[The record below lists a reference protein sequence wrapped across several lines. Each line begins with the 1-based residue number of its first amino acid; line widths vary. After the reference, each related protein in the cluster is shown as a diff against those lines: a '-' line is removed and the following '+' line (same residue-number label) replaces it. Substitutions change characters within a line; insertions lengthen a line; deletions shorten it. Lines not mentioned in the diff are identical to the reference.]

1 MRTFQNGT
9 FRTDNTGLFPPRN
22 EDRVPLINS
31 PPAHH
36 LRMVHPERMFC
47 KLKFFIFCYIFLIFD
62 YQFQS
67 ILNY

>member
-47 KLKFFIFCYIFLIFD
+47 KSMVFVFATFSY
-62 YQFQS
+62 S
-67 ILNY
+67 